1 MNVRRV
7 VKWTIGVLLVIGVV
21 GFLVFLYLI
30 PPFTLMAPEAFSGP
44 EAAAANAVNL
54 DAITDPKTRALA
66 ERGKYIVVTMG
77 CVDCHAPPGPTGPDF
92 ARYMAGGLKTAY
104 KGHGTFVSANLT
116 SDRQYGLGRRTDEDV
131 LRVLRS
137 GVSADGGR
145 QLWYRDMPWAWFAN
159 WTEED
164 RVAVLTYL
172 RQVPAVSHKIP
183 PPATEGPMT
192 YDSVAIEEGSAVDA
206 GTTP

>member
-7 VKWTIGVLLVIGVV
+7 VKWTVGVVLVIAVAA
-21 GFLVFLYLI
+21 FLAFLYLI

-44 EAAAANAVNL
+44 EAAAANAVKL

-66 ERGKYIVVTMG
+66 ERGKYIVVTTG

-92 ARYMAGGLKTAY
+92 SRYMAGGLRSSY
-104 KGHGTFVSANLT
+104 KGHGMFVSANLT
-116 SDRQYGLGRRTDEDV
+116 TDRNTGLGRRTDEDV
-131 LRVLRS
+131 LRVMQS
-137 GVSADGGR
+137 GVSADGR

-164 RVAVLTYL
+164 RRAVLTYL
-172 RQVPAVSHKIP
+172 RQVPAVAHKIP
-183 PPATEGPMT
+183 PPAEPSVT
-192 YDSVAIEEGSAVDA
+192 YDPAAIEEGSAVDA
-206 GTTP
+206 GTAP

>member
-7 VKWTIGVLLVIGVV
+7 VKWVVGVLLVLAVV
-21 GFLVFLYLI
+21 GFLAFLYFI
-30 PPFTLMAPEAFSGP
+30 PPFTLMAPEEFSRP
-44 EAAAANAVNL
+44 EAAAANAVKL

-66 ERGKYIVVTMG
+66 ERGKYIVVTTG
-77 CVDCHAPPGPTGPDF
+77 CIDCHAPPSAAGPNF
-92 ARYMAGGLKTAY
+92 ARYMAGGAKTSF

-116 SDRQYGLGRRTDEDV
+116 ADRQYGLGRRTDEDV

-145 QLWYRDMPWAWFAN
+145 LLWYRDMPWAWVAN

-172 RQVPAVSHKIP
+172 RQIPAIAHKIP
-183 PPATEGPMT
+183 PPSTQAAIT
-192 YDSVAIEEGSAVDA
+192 YDAAAIEQASTVNA

>member
-7 VKWTIGVLLVIGVV
+7 VKWTVGVVLVIAVAA
-21 GFLVFLYLI
+21 FLAFLYLI

-44 EAAAANAVNL
+44 EAAAANAVKL

-66 ERGKYIVVTMG
+66 ERGKYIVVTTG

-92 ARYMAGGLKTAY
+92 SRYMAGGLRSSY
-104 KGHGTFVSANLT
+104 KGHGMFVSANLT
-116 SDRQYGLGRRTDEDV
+116 TDRNTGLGRRTDEDV

-137 GVSADGGR
+137 GVGADGR
-145 QLWYRDMPWAWFAN
+145 QLWYRAMPWAWFAN

-164 RVAVLTYL
+164 RRAVLTYL
-172 RQVPAVSHKIP
+172 RQVPAVAHKIP
-183 PPATEGPMT
+183 PPAEPSVT
-192 YDSVAIEEGSAVDA
+192 YDSAAIEEGSAVDA
-206 GTTP
+206 GTAP

>member
-7 VKWTIGVLLVIGVV
+7 VKWTISVLLVIGVV

-66 ERGKYIVVTMG
+66 ERGKYIVVATG

-92 ARYMAGGLKTAY
+92 ARYMAGGLKAAY
-104 KGHGTFVSANLT
+104 KGHGTFISANLT
-116 SDRQYGLGRRTDEDV
+116 SDRQYGLGKRTDEDV

-145 QLWYRDMPWAWFAN
+145 QLWFRDMPWAWFSN

-164 RVAVLTYL
+164 RRAVLVYL
-172 RQVPAVSHKIP
+172 RQIPALAHRIP
-183 PPATEGPMT
+183 APSTEASMT
-192 YDSVAIEEGSAVDA
+192 YDAEASEEGSAVDA
-206 GTTP
+206 GTNP

>member
-7 VKWTIGVLLVIGVV
+7 VKWTLGVLLVLAVV
-21 GFLVFLYLI
+21 GFLAFLYFI

-44 EAAAANAVNL
+44 EIAAANAVKL

-66 ERGKYIVVTMG
+66 ERGKYIVVATG
-77 CVDCHAPPGPTGPDF
+77 CVDCHAPPSAAGPDF
-92 ARYMAGGLKTAY
+92 ARYMAGGLKNAVR
-104 KGHGTFVSANLT
+104 GHGTFVSANLT
-116 SDRQYGLGRRTDEDV
+116 ADRESGLGRRTDEDV

-145 QLWYRDMPWAWFAN
+145 LFWYRAMPWAWFAN

-172 RQVPAVSHKIP
+172 RQIPAIAHKIP
-183 PPATEGPMT
+183 PATAEATMT
-192 YDSVAIEEGSAVDA
+192 YDPTALEEGSTVDA

>member
-7 VKWTIGVLLVIGVV
+7 VKWTVGVLLVVAVV
-21 GFLVFLYLI
+21 GFLAFLYFI

-44 EAAAANAVNL
+44 EAAAANAVKL

-77 CVDCHAPPGPTGPDF
+77 CVDCHAPPSAAGPDF
-92 ARYMAGGLKTAY
+92 SRYMAGGAKNAI

-116 SDRQYGLGRRTDEDV
+116 ADRQYGLGRRTDEDV

-145 QLWYRDMPWAWFAN
+145 QFWYRAMPWAWFAN

-172 RQVPAVSHKIP
+172 RQIPAIAHKIP
-183 PPATEGPMT
+183 PPGTEAAMT
-192 YDSVAIEEGSAVDA
+192 YDPAGIEEASTVDA